1 MQSFIQQLIANN
13 GVYTL
18 IYKDEFSFV
27 GSNIFNLEDGSPVPV
42 WCFWSNVDSA
52 NLNRQSD
59 WKLYEPEFFPIA
71 NFIEDVLV
79 QMANEGYIIG
89 LEFNENLEGMEAD
102 PLDLLLEIIKQLKSA
117 NITVELDYF
126 KDIDDLEKQARK
138 FL

>member
-13 GVYTL
+13 GVYSL

-27 GSNIFNLEDGSPVPV
+27 GSNIFNLEDGLPVPV
-42 WCFWSNVDSA
+42 WCFWSNVENA

-59 WKLYEPEFFPIA
+59 WKLFEPEFFPIA

>member
-1 MQSFIQQLIANN
+1 
-13 GVYTL
+13 
-18 IYKDEFSFV
+18 
-27 GSNIFNLEDGSPVPV
+27 
-42 WCFWSNVDSA
+42 
-52 NLNRQSD
+52 
-59 WKLYEPEFFPIA
+59 
-71 NFIEDVLV
+71 
-79 QMANEGYIIG
+79 MANEGYIIG